1 MSALRRR
8 WPTIVALVAM
18 WTALWERLSWAN
30 LISGTLVACA
40 VVLVAR
46 KASPRP
52 VQNVRIGPALR
63 YLATFAKLL
72 VVANYQVVVAVLR
85 PGTIKP
91 GIVAMPLRHVSDAVV
106 TLVANSITL
115 TPGTLTLETERD
127 GDTVILYV
135 HAIDLSDVDAVRRD
149 IQLLRTQA
157 IAAFGGRDA
166 QVEHEAAVA
175 ESDRDPGA
183 GGPQTNHGRGS
194 A

>member
-72 VVANYQVVVAVLR
+72 VVANYQVVVAVLW
-85 PGTIKP
+85 PGRIKP
-91 GIVAMPLRHVSDAVV
+91 GIVAMPLRHLSDAVV

-115 TPGTLTLETERD
+115 TPGTMTLETERD
-127 GDTVILYV
+127 GDTAILYV
-135 HAIDLSDVDAVRRD
+135 HAIDLSDAEAVRND
-149 IQLLRTQA
+149 IRLLERQA

-166 QVEHEAAVA
+166 RVEQEAAVA
-175 ESDRDPGA
+175 ESDPRA
-183 GGPQTNHGRGS
+183 GGAQADDGRGP